1 MNKGLCGRKHLPVH
15 PSIPEAEES
24 TQRRNCDVMKRSSL
38 ISGLQ
43 LKFAQRSWNDTLLLV
58 QRCMEKSRI
67 ESKPCEPLVRSLERL
82 QDVLHAPCRSVT
94 RSRLEMIA
102 QQQGMGF
109 HVTEDTCYLTA
120 DLFYLE
126 VLLPPCGGVQEVK
139 VALHG
144 EGPVPSES
152 FLKTLRSEDFA
163 AFSTRLKDLFT
174 QYNIPGDNEIKLKL
188 LESLQFLVRDL
199 QKMTGEAED
208 CDPQQQLVNNN
219 RTGCLVAGKEDGL
232 LTVLFYK
239 PPNDVMQTAQVTV
252 GASAVPRRLQMASVL
267 PEPLQL
273 DSQGCPVG
281 APPSEVPGEM
291 LPACFLLRLKPPVPV
306 LSSFVE
312 KLSLITDVAVAQTD
326 QQWAPLHR
334 LLMAGSQSAEE
345 TSDQLDLF
353 TVKVLPDGET
363 QRYVFPGASWDAP
376 EQRATVVEAVSFT
389 HPAQVPALLQLLRHQ
404 CAVNALLRSCWASQ
418 SAAPASPTGTP
429 SDSQLFEV
437 RPESSTSFSV
447 TFTHP
452 RTHSLAVLLVS
463 VCGPQQITCRTFGA
477 ETSEAFLEDH
487 MKNFLSIPATMK
499 MLLSRLETAS
509 PPHPKSHPTSA
520 EEDPPALMEV
530 SQNAAVPEDS
540 VSKTEVSPNPSVTS
554 HLCSP
559 VGTFAQQAEL

>member
-1 MNKGLCGRKHLPVH
+1 
-15 PSIPEAEES
+15 
-24 TQRRNCDVMKRSSL
+24 MKRNSL

-82 QDVLHAPCRSVT
+82 QDVSVT

-144 EGPVPSES
+144 EGPVVN
-152 FLKTLRSEDFA
+152 FA
-163 AFSTRLKDLFT
+163 AFSTRLKDLFI

-199 QKMTGEAED
+199 QKMSGEN
-208 CDPQQQLVNNN
+208 L
-219 RTGCLVAGKEDGL
+219 
-232 LTVLFYK
+232 
-239 PPNDVMQTAQVTV
+239 
-252 GASAVPRRLQMASVL
+252 PRGS
-267 PEPLQL
+267 
-273 DSQGCPVG
+273 CPVG
-281 APPSEVPGEM
+281 APLSEVPGEM

-353 TVKVLPDGET
+353 TVLLPDGET

-376 EQRATVVEAVSFT
+376 EQRASVVEAVSFT

-418 SAAPASPTGTP
+418 KHP

-452 RTHSLAVLLVS
+452 RTHSLAV
-463 VCGPQQITCRTFGA
+463 CEHFCTFAVTVVIGLFF
-477 ETSEAFLEDH
+477 FLWG
-487 MKNFLSIPATMK
+487 FFTFW
-499 MLLSRLETAS
+499 LLSFMTRSISADST
-509 PPHPKSHPTSA
+509 HPKCP
-520 EEDPPALMEV
+520 
-530 SQNAAVPEDS
+530 
-540 VSKTEVSPNPSVTS
+540 
-554 HLCSP
+554 
-559 VGTFAQQAEL
+559 

>member
-1 MNKGLCGRKHLPVH
+1 
-15 PSIPEAEES
+15 
-24 TQRRNCDVMKRSSL
+24 MKRNSL

-58 QRCMEKSRI
+58 QRSM
-67 ESKPCEPLVRSLERL
+67 VT
-82 QDVLHAPCRSVT
+82 PCRSVT

-109 HVTEDTCYLTA
+109 HVTDDTCYLTA

-144 EGPVPSES
+144 EGPVVN
-152 FLKTLRSEDFA
+152 FA

-174 QYNIPGDNEIKLKL
+174 QYNIPGDKYSENL
-188 LESLQFLVRDL
+188 
-199 QKMTGEAED
+199 
-208 CDPQQQLVNNN
+208 
-219 RTGCLVAGKEDGL
+219 
-232 LTVLFYK
+232 
-239 PPNDVMQTAQVTV
+239 
-252 GASAVPRRLQMASVL
+252 PRGS
-267 PEPLQL
+267 
-273 DSQGCPVG
+273 CPVG

-291 LPACFLLRLKPPVPV
+291 LPACFLLRLKPPVTV
-306 LSSFVE
+306 LSSFTE

-353 TVKVLPDGET
+353 TVLLPDGET

-376 EQRATVVEAVSFT
+376 EQRASVVEAVSFT

-418 SAAPASPTGTP
+418 SAAP
-429 SDSQLFEV
+429 DSQLFEV

-452 RTHSLAVLLVS
+452 RTHSLAVCEHFCTFLRLSGPMASLCMKVS
-463 VCGPQQITCRTFGA
+463 SCTFFI
-477 ETSEAFLEDH
+477 SF
-487 MKNFLSIPATMK
+487 SI
-499 MLLSRLETAS
+499 
-509 PPHPKSHPTSA
+509 KS
-520 EEDPPALMEV
+520 
-530 SQNAAVPEDS
+530 
-540 VSKTEVSPNPSVTS
+540 
-554 HLCSP
+554 
-559 VGTFAQQAEL
+559 

>member
-1 MNKGLCGRKHLPVH
+1 VCFLNIF
-15 PSIPEAEES
+15 SFA
-24 TQRRNCDVMKRSSL
+24 VMKRNSL

-82 QDVLHAPCRSVT
+82 QDVSVT

-144 EGPVPSES
+144 EGPVVN
-152 FLKTLRSEDFA
+152 FA
-163 AFSTRLKDLFT
+163 AFSTRLKDLFI

-199 QKMTGEAED
+199 QKMSGEN
-208 CDPQQQLVNNN
+208 L
-219 RTGCLVAGKEDGL
+219 
-232 LTVLFYK
+232 
-239 PPNDVMQTAQVTV
+239 
-252 GASAVPRRLQMASVL
+252 PRGS
-267 PEPLQL
+267 
-273 DSQGCPVG
+273 CPVG
-281 APPSEVPGEM
+281 APLSEVPGEM

-353 TVKVLPDGET
+353 TVLLPDGET

-376 EQRATVVEAVSFT
+376 EQRASVVEAVSFT

-418 SAAPASPTGTP
+418 SAAPGGTWVLP
-429 SDSQLFEV
+429 CLFGRPHEEV
-437 RPESSTSFSV
+437 RLVSTTFKKKKKKKFLFISV
-447 TFTHP
+447 LF
-452 RTHSLAVLLVS
+452 AVLS
-463 VCGPQQITCRTFGA
+463 
-477 ETSEAFLEDH
+477 
-487 MKNFLSIPATMK
+487 FLSIPATMK

-509 PPHPKSHPTSA
+509 PSYPKSRPTSA
-520 EEDPPALMEV
+520 DEDPPALMEV

-540 VSKTEVSPNPSVTS
+540 VSKTEVNPNPSVTS